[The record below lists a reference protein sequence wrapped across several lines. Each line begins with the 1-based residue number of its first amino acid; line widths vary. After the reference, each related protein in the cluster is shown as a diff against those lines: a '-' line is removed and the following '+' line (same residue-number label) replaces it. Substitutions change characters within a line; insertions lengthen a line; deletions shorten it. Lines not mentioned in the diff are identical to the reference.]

1 MNLPDHYKN
10 LDINQKKVIIADIF
24 SQIWN
29 NNFQWQVADFNE
41 EQIDF
46 LFTYF
51 FTESKEEREKM
62 RHDMWKKY
70 ETSIKDLKAI
80 AERLQKLD
88 LRFAE
93 LLAQR
98 EDTQE
103 FMKIIQ

>member
-1 MNLPDHYKN
+1 MELPDHYKN
-10 LDINQKKVIIADIF
+10 LDINQKRVIVANLI

-29 NNFQWQVADFNE
+29 ENMQGDIAWFTD

-62 RHDMWKKY
+62 WYNMKEKY
-70 ETSIKDLKAI
+70 QTSIKNLKVL
-80 AERLQKLD
+80 AEKLQKLD
-88 LRFAE
+88 FKFAE

-98 EDTQE
+98 EDAE
-103 FMKIIQ
+103 NFRKNIR